1 MRPADND
8 HTDGDPDHRSS
19 VLTRARGSA
28 SVRARSATAGVL
40 HSSAGVRL
48 GMAASLARLA
58 PRRDATFQALARTAR
73 TIAFDRIPPDEQRWA
88 ERIEARKRE
97 LQSREG
103 SARPFEETLPTAVAQ
118 ASTVASIPAVWG
130 LFLMRL
136 VRELRPQS
144 CLELGTGIGIS
155 TGYEAAAL
163 KMNGGGRLITLD
175 GSPEWAAIAEEGISS
190 LGLEGVEFAVG
201 PISDSL
207 PGVLERLAP
216 VDYALVDA
224 EHTEEATIGYFEGIV
239 PHMAPQGVMVF
250 DDIPWTRELWRTWK
264 RIVHDPRVAAGFA
277 LGRMGTV
284 VVA

>member
-1 MRPADND
+1 
-8 HTDGDPDHRSS
+8 
-19 VLTRARGSA
+19 
-28 SVRARSATAGVL
+28 
-40 HSSAGVRL
+40 
-48 GMAASLARLA
+48 MAASLARLA
-58 PRRDATFQALARTAR
+58 PRRDATSRALARTAR
-73 TIAFDRIPPDEQRWA
+73 TIAFDRIPPDERRWG
-88 ERIEARKRE
+88 ERIEARRRE

-103 SARPFEETLPTAVAQ
+103 SARPFEESLPTSVA
-118 ASTVASIPAVWG
+118 AASIWTPIPSMWG
-130 LFLMRL
+130 QFLMRL

-155 TGYEAAAL
+155 AAYEAAAL
-163 KMNGGGRLITLD
+163 KVNGGGRLITLD

-201 PISDSL
+201 PISESL

-264 RIVHDPRVAAGFA
+264 RIVHDDRVAAGFA
-277 LGRMGTV
+277 LGRMGV
-284 VVA
+284 AVVADRHS